1 MFELIEDNKKL
12 LLIILILLLIFS
24 SVYINLNSTKKMK
37 ISQDTLTTYE
47 NMLNDLKRKNIQQ
60 YPQYKPQYK
69 PQVYQD
75 NEQNLN
81 NKYKNKI
88 SKNSIEDLIKGIK
101 KIKKKDLPTNI
112 EIDNQSNKI
121 GKNNINK
128 TMNSI
133 LESDKNF
140 NRITDLIK
148 FKMNPTQNRSPDMKN
163 NISMIKTGCNKD
175 TNFELS
181 GFNGKWD

>member
-24 SVYINLNSTKKMK
+24 SVYINLNSTKKMR

-47 NMLNDLKRKNIQQ
+47 NMLNDLKRKNIRQQ
-60 YPQYKPQYK
+60 SQYK

-88 SKNSIEDLIKGIK
+88 SKNSIENLIKGVK
-101 KIKKKDLPTNI
+101 KSKKKELGTNI
-112 EIDNQSNKI
+112 DDHSNKI
-121 GKNNINK
+121 GKNDVN
-128 TMNSI
+128 MNSI
-133 LESDKNF
+133 LESDQNF

-181 GFNGKWD
+181 GFNGKWE

>member
-24 SVYINLNSTKKMK
+24 SVYINLNSTKKIK
-37 ISQDTLTTYE
+37 TSQDTLTVYE
-47 NMLNDLKRKNIQQ
+47 NILNDLKRKNIQQ
-60 YPQYKPQYK
+60 YPQYEPQYE

-75 NEQNLN
+75 NEQNSN
-81 NKYKNKI
+81 GYKDKI
-88 SKNSIEDLIKGIK
+88 SKNSIVDLIKDVK

-121 GKNNINK
+121 GKNYINK